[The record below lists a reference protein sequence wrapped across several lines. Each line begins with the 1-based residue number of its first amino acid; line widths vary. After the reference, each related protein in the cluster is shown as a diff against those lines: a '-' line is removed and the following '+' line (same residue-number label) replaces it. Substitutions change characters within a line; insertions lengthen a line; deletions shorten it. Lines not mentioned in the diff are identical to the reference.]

1 MLSSKGY
8 DVKNVFALSWMLV
21 IILSITPVNTR
32 PWAEGSRPPMGN
44 RPSRAVFPESFI
56 PIGFDTLPISGSGG
70 LFPKQREP
78 WAASRTGIWLI
89 STVTW

>member
-1 MLSSKGY
+1 MLSSEGY
-8 DVKNVFALSWMLV
+8 DVKNVFALSWVLV

-32 PWAEGSRPPMGN
+32 PWAEGSRPPVGN
-44 RPSRAVFPESFI
+44 WPSRVVFPESFT
-56 PIGFDTLPISGSGG
+56 PIGFDTLPISGSSG

-78 WAASRTGIWLI
+78 WAASRTGIRLI